1 MKKAAVIIGGLALAG
16 CGGGAATVV
25 TSIFDQIQQ
34 AASALCG
41 YRPTFDTIQAIIT
54 ALGGP
59 PIVSTVAGL
68 FCTQARTLTAQQA
81 PRAAGVTPSGEGVI
95 NLGTVIINGKPVTIT
110 VLR

>member
-1 MKKAAVIIGGLALAG
+1 MRKAAVIIGGLALAG

-25 TSIFDQIQQ
+25 TSIFDQIQ
-34 AASALCG
+34 AASSALCG
-41 YRPTFDTIQAIIT
+41 YRPTFDTIDAIIK

-68 FCTQARTLTAQQA
+68 FCTQARQLAAQQL
-81 PRAAGVTPSGEGVI
+81 PRGVVATEQGAAQV
-95 NLGTVIINGKPVTIT
+95 LGTVIINGRPVTVT